1 MDSTSLSKMG
11 LRKWKKSTSK
21 SRAQSPLASVSS
33 RSEEKS
39 DEKSKEMEKEYGEKT
54 DTSHPTAPPPTRAT
68 TRTPTESSILPSKSE
83 TEKPISID
91 KDATIM
97 KVMTQYL
104 HMPRNEFGM
113 YYVNHK

>member
-39 DEKSKEMEKEYGEKT
+39 DEKSKEMEK

-113 YYVNHK
+113 YVNHK

>member
-1 MDSTSLSKMG
+1 MCKNPPKYTFEIG
-11 LRKWKKSTSK
+11 IFVHV
-21 SRAQSPLASVSS
+21 LA
-33 RSEEKS
+33 
-39 DEKSKEMEKEYGEKT
+39 
-54 DTSHPTAPPPTRAT
+54 HCA
-68 TRTPTESSILPSKSE
+68 RTPTESSILPSKSE

-113 YYVNHK
+113 YVNHK